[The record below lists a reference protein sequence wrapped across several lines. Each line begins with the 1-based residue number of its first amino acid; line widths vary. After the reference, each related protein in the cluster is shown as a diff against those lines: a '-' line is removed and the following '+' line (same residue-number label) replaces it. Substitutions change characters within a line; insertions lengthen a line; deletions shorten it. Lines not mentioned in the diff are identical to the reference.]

1 MNAYEA
7 LAVQA
12 AGLGRSFGQ
21 NRAVDGV
28 DLTIPIGMIFGLL
41 GPDGA
46 GKSTLIRMLAT
57 VLAPDTGDA
66 TIFGNSVRRSPGRV
80 IPRIGYMS
88 QNFSMYPDLSVSENL
103 NFFATLR
110 GISRA
115 ERKPRAAALMSAMGL
130 VEFADMRARNLSGG
144 MKQKLM
150 LAATLIHQPDLLLL
164 DEPTTGVDPVSRR
177 EFWRIL
183 ARLHREGR
191 TVLVSTPYMD
201 EAERCSYLASF
212 SSSSYFTIE
221 AYLQSETELEPLM
234 DRGEVQVAIV
244 IPEGTQ
250 ARLESGEIAPGI
262 VVDGSDS
269 RTAAVSSGYAAQI
282 VAQLNADRM
291 VEQGLALS
299 SPGIDARVRVLFNP
313 SLRTV
318 NTMIPGLVAAILMLS
333 VMAIMS
339 QAVVRERESGTLE
352 QMFVTPITRGEYL
365 IGKVTPYVLLA
376 VLQMSLV
383 ALVGISGSRSRSTA
397 PLQQSQPGSD
407 CSCSPSSGWGCWYR
421 WQPTPGSRR
430 SRRCCSSCFR

>member
-12 AGLGRSFGQ
+12 VGLGRSFGQ

-110 GISRA
+110 GISLQPSA
-115 ERKPRAAALMSAMGL
+115 EPRAAALMSAMGL

-183 ARLHREGR
+183 ARLHREGK

-201 EAERCSYLASF
+201 EAERCSYLAFLSDGRI
-212 SSSSYFTIE
+212 SH
-221 AYLQSETELEPLM
+221 
-234 DRGEVQVAIV
+234 
-244 IPEGTQ
+244 EGSP
-250 ARLESGEIAPGI
+250 AEIK
-262 VVDGSDS
+262 
-269 RTAAVSSGYAAQI
+269 
-282 VAQLNADRM
+282 
-291 VEQGLALS
+291 
-299 SPGIDARVRVLFNP
+299 
-313 SLRTV
+313 
-318 NTMIPGLVAAILMLS
+318 
-333 VMAIMS
+333 
-339 QAVVRERESGTLE
+339 AVV
-352 QMFVTPITRGEYL
+352 
-365 IGKVTPYVLLA
+365 
-376 VLQMSLV
+376 
-383 ALVGISGSRSRSTA
+383 
-397 PLQQSQPGSD
+397 PGD
-407 CSCSPSSGWGCWYR
+407 AA
-421 WQPTPGSRR
+421 
-430 SRRCCSSCFR
+430 